1 MEGAD
6 HRWYRWARCRGR
18 KCDLSR
24 DETLLDMPGRKKED
38 VGNVGMLFVQFP
50 LTRATLADPWLHV
63 LRKDDHMMP
72 SRRVDRSIITP

>member
-1 MEGAD
+1 
-6 HRWYRWARCRGR
+6 
-18 KCDLSR
+18 
-24 DETLLDMPGRKKED
+24 MPGRKKED